1 MTDIFHLLLLSKRP
15 SSHILPGHLSDGID
29 DEDVGDPENHLDTK
43 EDTLEDI
50 LQQHSDT
57 TNSAG
62 DERQEDKNQDD
73 CQGAEDDGK
82 PVNLFS
88 ISRVSL
94 VDIGSSGNGVIGEAD
109 GISLQTIV
117 ESHIDELKIEDQI
130 SLGDVDVLS
139 MITYPVVIRIT
150 RETLK
155 RPVGIG
161 KTEIVGETIDVSCG
175 VLG

>member
-1 MTDIFHLLLLSKRP
+1 MKGRRIRTRMTAKALKIMASQLIFSP
-15 SSHILPGHLSDGID
+15 SV
-29 DEDVGDPENHLDTK
+29 E
-43 EDTLEDI
+43 
-50 LQQHSDT
+50 
-57 TNSAG
+57 SAWSTS
-62 DERQEDKNQDD
+62 
-73 CQGAEDDGK
+73 GAVET
-82 PVNLFS
+82 
-88 ISRVSL
+88 
-94 VDIGSSGNGVIGEAD
+94 GSD

-161 KTEIVGETIDVSCG
+161 KTEIVGETIDVSCR
-175 VLG
+175 VLS